1 MKVVESERGGSNI
14 THILGTVKVESLP
27 EDPHKN
33 TGLTQRLVVNLNAEL
48 IDNAYLVN
56 IDLYDPSLI

>member
-14 THILGTVKVESLP
+14 THMLGAVRVESLP
-27 EDPHKN
+27 EDSHKN

-48 IDNAYLVN
+48 IDDAYPVN
-56 IDLYDPSLI
+56 IDFYDPSLI

>member
-1 MKVVESERGGSNI
+1 VKVVESERGGSNI
-14 THILGTVKVESLP
+14 THMLGAVRVESLP
-27 EDPHKN
+27 EDSHKN

-56 IDLYDPSLI
+56 IDLYDPGLI